1 MSLFCGSQSQGLGTF
16 FDFILLC
23 LSQTLRPLINSY
35 IPMCRFL
42 KFAKMY
48 WYHITR
54 LQYRYHSIRLQ
65 YRYHITRLQYRYHII
80 RLQYKYHITRLQY
93 QYSVDIQYFISVPV
107 PVNDL
112 Q

>member
-42 KFAKMY
+42 KFAKM
-48 WYHITR
+48 
-54 LQYRYHSIRLQ
+54 

>member
-1 MSLFCGSQSQGLGTF
+1 
-16 FDFILLC
+16 
-23 LSQTLRPLINSY
+23 
-35 IPMCRFL
+35 MCRFL
-42 KFAKMY
+42 KFAKM
-48 WYHITR
+48 
-54 LQYRYHSIRLQ
+54 

-80 RLQYKYHITRLQY
+80 RLQYRYHITRLQY